1 MGSFGERM
9 ATAVR
14 ATGTCAVVGL
24 DPHLDRLPGELR
36 ARYEGKSGTAYFEA
50 AAEAVVDFG
59 RMVIDGVSGLVPA
72 VKPQFAFYE
81 ALGAPG
87 WAALTETAR
96 MAKEAGLLTIGDAK
110 RGDISS
116 TGAAYARA
124 ILDPDGPLGLDSI
137 TLNPWMGID
146 TLDPFLGICAEHGRG
161 VFVLVRTTN
170 PGSALLQHHGS
181 PPAASVVARALNTAG
196 QATLGPSGMSSV
208 GAVVGASAGAD
219 AAQMRAQMP
228 AAWFL
233 VPGVGAQGGAAE
245 DAVAGA
251 RPDGLGCLVNSS
263 RGVLFGPTE
272 DADPAAAIRSRAKA
286 HAERF
291 ALSSINTELS

>member
-1 MGSFGERM
+1 MKFFGDRM
-9 ATAVR
+9 TQAVQ
-14 ATGTCAVVGL
+14 ASGTSAVVGL
-24 DPHLDRLPGELR
+24 DPHLGRLPAGLR
-36 ARYEGKSGTAYFEA
+36 AGFEGKRGMAYFEA
-50 AAEAVVDFG
+50 AAQAVVDFN
-59 RMVIDGVSGLVPA
+59 RLVIDAVADLVPA

-87 WAALTETAR
+87 WAALSETCR
-96 MAKEAGLLTIGDAK
+96 MAREAGLITIGDAK

-124 ILDPDGPLGLDSI
+124 ILDPEGPLGLDSV

-146 TLDPFLGICAEHGRG
+146 TLDPFLLHCREHGCG

-170 PGSALLQHHGS
+170 PGSRMLQHHGS
-181 PPAASVVARALNTAG
+181 PTAAAVVAQALHAAG
-196 QATLGPSGMSSV
+196 ADTLGQSGMSSV
-208 GAVVGASAGAD
+208 GAVVGASAGED
-219 AAQMRAQMP
+219 AVRMRAHMP

-233 VPGVGAQGGAAE
+233 VPGVGAQGGDVLA
-245 DAVAGA
+245 AVAGA

-263 RGVLFGPTE
+263 RGVLYG
-272 DADPAAAIRSRAKA
+272 DSDDSDPAAAIRARARE

-291 ALSSINTELS
+291 TLT